1 MPIQSDEQLSLVE
14 HLDELR
20 KRITW
25 SLVALA
31 VGIVVAFI
39 FNGLVFDL
47 LLAPLPPT
55 TTQITTFSPAEPFMV
70 TLKVCAVFGAILAS
84 PYLIY
89 QFWAFVGPGFTSTER
104 RHFVP
109 VVVVSS
115 ALFLLGVAI
124 GYVLVLPRA
133 LEALLGINP
142 SAAFQIEL
150 RANDYFTFVAMFLL
164 AFGVVFELPVILVL
178 LAKVGVIDDRFLRK
192 NRRFAILIG
201 AIAAALLTPSPD
213 AFSMLAMFVPLLVLY
228 EISIWLAKLVQ
239 PKRDDETAGEHPEGE
254 APPARA

>member
-1 MPIQSDEQLSLVE
+1 MPIQPDEQLSLVE

-25 SLVALA
+25 SLVVLALG
-31 VGIVVAFI
+31 VVVAFI
-39 FNGLVFDL
+39 FNGVVFDL
-47 LLAPLPPT
+47 LLAPLPPE

-104 RHFVP
+104 RHFYP
-109 VVVVSS
+109 VVATCTV
-115 ALFLLGVAI
+115 LFLLGVTI
-124 GYVLVLPRA
+124 GYLLVLPRA

-142 SAAFQIEL
+142 SEAFQIEL
-150 RANDYFTFVAMFLL
+150 RANDYFTFVAMFIL
-164 AFGVVFELPVILVL
+164 AFGLVFELPVVLVL

-213 AFSMLAMFVPLLVLY
+213 AFSMLAMFLPLLILY
-228 EISIWLAKLVQ
+228 EISIWLARLVQ
-239 PKRDDETAGEHPEGE
+239 PKKEDEAAGERSEGK
-254 APPARA
+254 APPATA

>member
-1 MPIQSDEQLSLVE
+1 MPIQPDQQLSLVD

-20 KRITW
+20 KRLTLGIAA
-25 SLVALA
+25 LV

-39 FNGLVFDL
+39 FNGVVFDL
-47 LLAPLPPT
+47 LLRPLPPGT
-55 TTQITTFSPAEPFMV
+55 AQITTFSPAEPFMV
-70 TLKVCAVFGAILAS
+70 TLKICAVAGAILAS
-84 PYLIY
+84 PYLIF

-104 RHFVP
+104 RHFYP
-109 VVVVSS
+109 VVVSS
-115 ALFLLGVAI
+115 AVLFLLGIAI
-124 GYVLVLPRA
+124 GYLLILPRA
-133 LEALLGINP
+133 LGALLGINP
-142 SAAFQIEL
+142 SEAFQIEL

-213 AFSMLAMFVPLLVLY
+213 AFSMLAMFIPLLMLY
-228 EISIWLAKLVQ
+228 EISIWLARLVQ
-239 PKRDDETAGEHPEGE
+239 PKREDEGAAEQSESK
-254 APPARA
+254 APPAPA

>member
-1 MPIQSDEQLSLVE
+1 MPIQPDEQLSLVE
-14 HLDELR
+14 HLTELR

-25 SLVALA
+25 SGLALA
-31 VGIVVAFI
+31 VGIVIAFA
-39 FNGLVFDL
+39 FNGIVFDL
-47 LLAPLPPT
+47 LLAPLPPST
-55 TTQITTFSPAEPFMV
+55 AQITTFSPAEPFMV
-70 TLKVCAVFGAILAS
+70 TLKVCAVAGAILAS

-109 VVVVSS
+109 VVVTCSV
-115 ALFLLGVAI
+115 LFLLGIAV
-124 GYVLVLPRA
+124 GYLLVLPRA
-133 LEALLGINP
+133 MEALLGINP
-142 SAAFQIEL
+142 SEAFQIEL

-164 AFGVVFELPVILVL
+164 AFGVVFELPVVLVL
-178 LAKVGVIDDRFLRK
+178 LAKTGVIDDRFLRK

-213 AFSMLAMFVPLLVLY
+213 AFSMLAMFLPLIILY

-239 PKRDDETAGEHPEGE
+239 PKREGEAAGEPSEGE
-254 APPARA
+254 APPATA

>member
-1 MPIQSDEQLSLVE
+1 MPIRPEEQLTLVE

-20 KRITW
+20 KRLFW
-25 SLVALA
+25 SVVALT
-31 VGIVVAFI
+31 VGIVVAFV
-39 FNGLVFDL
+39 FNNLVFDL
-47 LLAPLPPT
+47 LLRPLPPQT
-55 TTQITTFSPAEPFMV
+55 AQITTFSPAEPFMV

-89 QFWAFVGPGFTSTER
+89 QFWAFVGPGFTSTEK

-109 VVVVSS
+109 VVVTCSV
-115 ALFLLGVAI
+115 LFLLGVAT
-124 GYVLVLPRA
+124 GYTLVLPRA
-133 LEALLGINP
+133 LGALLGINP

-164 AFGVVFELPVILVL
+164 AFGVVFELPVVLVL

-213 AFSMLAMFVPLLVLY
+213 AFSMLAMFIPLLVLY

-239 PKRDDETAGEHPEGE
+239 PKREGE
-254 APPARA
+254 AAGEQSEGKAPPAPA

>member
-1 MPIQSDEQLSLVE
+1 MPVRPDEQLSLVD

-20 KRITW
+20 RRITW
-25 SLVALA
+25 SLAALA
-31 VGIVVAFI
+31 LAIVVAFV
-39 FNGLVFDL
+39 FNGVVFDL
-47 LLAPLPPT
+47 LLAPLPQS

-70 TLKVCAVFGAILAS
+70 TLKVCAVFGAILVS

-89 QFWAFVGPGFTSTER
+89 HFWAFVGPGFTSTER

-109 VVVVSS
+109 VVVTCSV
-115 ALFLLGVAI
+115 LFLLGVVI

-133 LEALLGINP
+133 LQALLGINP

-164 AFGVVFELPVILVL
+164 AFGVVFEIPVVLVL

-201 AIAAALLTPSPD
+201 AIGAAFLTPSPD
-213 AFSMLAMFVPLLVLY
+213 AFSMLAMFIPLIALY
-228 EISIWLAKLVQ
+228 EVSIWLAKLVQ
-239 PKRDDETAGEHPEGE
+239 PKREAETGGEHSESE
-254 APPARA
+254 ARPAPA